1 MERGFMK
8 RRNRNP
14 HPVIQSG
21 FTLIE
26 LLVVIA
32 IIGILAALLLP
43 TLSKGKASAQ
53 SAACK
58 SNLRQLGIALNMY
71 VSEYDKYPGNAAT
84 YSGGEFQGIWA
95 TGMNCLNPYL
105 GGKYDPS
112 DINSRFFWA
121 TSQRTVF
128 ACPAVPPRSALF
140 SGVPIYGINYGYNE
154 LGTGW
159 KDGKLQLGLGFTVE
173 ITGYADG
180 GIGQPLGQR
189 NYVKPSAIRN
199 PSDMIA
205 VGDGANWLVPD
216 LPSVNYSGP
225 QEEGFRGSLFGV
237 HPTGASGG
245 NPQGNANV
253 AFCDG
258 RVEQGKERNWNAP
271 AATAR
276 ARWNN
281 DAQPHP
287 ETW

>member
-1 MERGFMK
+1 MVNWLV
-8 RRNRNP
+8 RRPFTFEDNDAVRFRA
-14 HPVIQSG
+14 G

-58 SNLRQLGIALNMY
+58 SNLRQLGIALNLY
-71 VSEYDKYPGNAAT
+71 VNDYDKYPGNAAT

-95 TGMNCLNPYL
+95 TGMNWLNPYL
-105 GGKYDPS
+105 GGKFDPG

-159 KDGKLQLGLGFTVE
+159 TDGKLRLGLGFTVE
-173 ITGYADG
+173 VTGYADG

-189 NYVKPSAIRN
+189 NYVTPSAIRN
-199 PSDMIA
+199 PSDLIA
-205 VGDGANWLVPD
+205 IGDGGNWLVPN
-216 LPSVNYSGP
+216 PEYSDYNGP
-225 QEEGFRGSLFGV
+225 EEVGYRGSLFGV
-237 HPTGASGG
+237 HPKGS
-245 NPQGNANV
+245 ANV
-253 AFCDG
+253 ALCDG
-258 RVEQGKERNWNAP
+258 HVEYRKARSWNEP
-271 AATAR
+271 SVTAR